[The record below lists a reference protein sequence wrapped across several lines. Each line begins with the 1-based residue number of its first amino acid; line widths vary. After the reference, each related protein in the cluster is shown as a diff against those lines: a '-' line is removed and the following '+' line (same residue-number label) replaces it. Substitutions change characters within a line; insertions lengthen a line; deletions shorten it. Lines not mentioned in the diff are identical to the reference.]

1 MRATLWTAHRWLG
14 VVTCLAILLWGLS
27 GVMHPIMS
35 RLQPKPAAFMPP
47 TLAWDASQAPDPTH
61 WLHAQGLAQ
70 VHSLH
75 GVGLQG
81 QPHWL
86 AHAEPSRPGVLMRA
100 SDGQVVPEGE
110 RQLAE
115 ALARHY
121 TGLGNIPL
129 AGVRLVTA
137 FDERY
142 LSVNRLLPVW
152 EVRFAR
158 DDGLTAYIDT
168 RQMRMATLSNDT
180 RQTLGQVFRWAHN
193 WSFLDGWPWLQGS
206 VMSLALLA
214 AALSAATGV
223 YFWWALRRSA
233 AQRRAHRPL
242 KRWHR
247 RLGLV
252 VALTS
257 LTFASSG
264 VFHLWTK
271 VARQSAPQVVAP
283 ATPPLGPVPALQ
295 PAAWAAVQALGTV
308 GRVDLI
314 AHQGLP
320 AWWVHPAG
328 HAGPRAQVAALAQP
342 AQPAQPAEHAHHGPP
357 SHTPSPPHTAPG
369 RASSSTGPTLV
380 AADGTVLKGAAP
392 LLARALAAHH
402 SGLRPD
408 SLGATTLVTR
418 FEGEYGFLNKRLP
431 VWRVDTNAP
440 GNPRYYVEL
449 GTGALASRVD
459 DLDALEGYVFS
470 VLHKW
475 HVGDI
480 PKDLRDGLS
489 ASFALGN
496 VIVALMGMVLFLRR
510 GQSRWPSLRHPPDS
524 GPRPH

>member
-35 RLQPKPAAFMPP
+35 RLQAKPAAFMPP
-47 TLAWDASQAPDPTH
+47 ALAWDAAQAPDPAAWLQAQGVTQVLS
-61 WLHAQGLAQ
+61 LHA
-70 VHSLH
+70 
-75 GVGLQG
+75 VGLKG

-86 AHAEPSRPGVLMRA
+86 AHTDAARPGVLMRT

-121 TGLGNIPL
+121 TGLSDTPL

-137 FDERY
+137 FDDRY

-168 RQMRMATLSNDT
+168 RQMRLATLSNDT

-193 WSFLDGWPWLQGS
+193 WSFLDSWPWVQRS

-214 AALSAATGV
+214 AFLSAATGL
-223 YFWWALRRSA
+223 YFWWTLRRSA
-233 AQRRAHRPL
+233 AQRLAHRPL

-257 LTFASSG
+257 LAFASSG
-264 VFHLWTK
+264 AFHLWTK
-271 VARQSAPQVVAP
+271 VVRQSALPLHAVAP
-283 ATPPLGPVPALQ
+283 ATPPLGPVRALQ
-295 PAAWAAVQALGTV
+295 PDAWAAVQALGTV

-314 AHQGLP
+314 AHEGSV

-342 AQPAQPAEHAHHGPP
+342 APAAEHAHHASKGP
-357 SHTPSPPHTAPG
+357 TPPPHTAPG
-369 RASSSTGPTLV
+369 RASAHAGPTLV
-380 AADGTVLKGAAP
+380 TADGSVLTGAAP
-392 LLARALAAHH
+392 MLARALAAHH
-402 SGLRPD
+402 SGLAPD
-408 SLGATTLVTR
+408 SLGATTQVTR

-431 VWRVDTNAP
+431 VWRVETSAP

-475 HVGDI
+475 HVGNI

-496 VIVALMGMVLFLRR
+496 VIVAWMGMVLFLRR
-510 GQSRWPSLRHPPDS
+510 GR
-524 GPRPH
+524 PR